1 MKSRSVLIITP
12 YLADANNG
20 NWRTARR
27 WQQLLASEMRVVVQ
41 SGLDQS
47 TIQRKPEVV
56 IALHARRSHAAIV
69 ACKKTFPDA
78 PLIVVLTGT
87 DLYRD
92 LAESAEANQS
102 LAIAD
107 ALIVLQED
115 AIQFVPTQHRHKTHV
130 VFQSAKPLTPAVKPK
145 GKLACVVVGH
155 LRAEKS
161 PETIFQLAEILA
173 AESREPREPRIH
185 ISHIGQPLD
194 DALAA
199 RAATLS
205 QSMPNY
211 RWLGLL
217 PHGLTRAA
225 IKRAHL
231 LIHPSIMEG
240 GANVIVEAITAGTAV
255 VASRMSGNIGML
267 GPDYAGYFPVGD
279 APALANLLRRC
290 VNEPNTLTRLNTA
303 CKARSALFTPIEEQ
317 RRLTHI
323 IETLLD

>member
-1 MKSRSVLIITP
+1 MKRRSVLIITP
-12 YLADANNG
+12 YLANANNG

-27 WQQLLASEMRVVVQ
+27 WQQLLADQMQVVVQ
-41 SGLDQS
+41 SDLDQS
-47 TIQRKPEVV
+47 TIARKPDVV
-56 IALHARRSHAAIV
+56 IALHARRSHAAIL
-69 ACKKTFPDA
+69 ASKKKFPDA

-92 LAESAEANQS
+92 LAESAEANTS
-102 LAIAD
+102 LVMAD

-115 AIQFVPTQHRHKTHV
+115 AIQYVPTQHRHKTHV

-173 AESREPREPRIH
+173 DEPRIH

-199 RAATLS
+199 RATTLT
-205 QSMPNY
+205 QSLPNY

-225 IKRAHL
+225 IKRAHV
-231 LIHPSIMEG
+231 LIHPSLMEG

-267 GPDYAGYFPVGD
+267 GPDYTGFFPVGD
-279 APALANLLRRC
+279 APALANLLKQC
-290 VNEPNTLTRLNTA
+290 VNAPNTLTRLNTA
-303 CKARSALFTPIEEQ
+303 CKARSALFTPFEEQ
-317 RRLTHI
+317 QRLTHI
-323 IETLLD
+323 IDSLLA

>member
-27 WQQLLASEMRVVVQ
+27 WQQLISNQMQVTVQ
-41 SGLDQS
+41 TELDNK
-47 TIQRKPEVV
+47 TIQRKPDVV
-56 IALHARRSHAAIV
+56 IALHARRSHAAIM
-69 ACKKTFPDA
+69 ATRTQLPGT

-92 LAESAEANQS
+92 LAESADANES

-115 AIQFVPTQHRHKTHV
+115 AIQYVPTQHRYKTHV

-145 GKLACVVVGH
+145 DRLACVVVGH

-161 PETIFQLAEILA
+161 PETIFRAAEILA
-173 AESREPREPRIH
+173 NEPRIH
-185 ISHIGQPLD
+185 IRHIGQPLD
-194 DALAA
+194 ATLAR
-199 RAATLS
+199 RAAELT
-205 QSMPNY
+205 QSLPNY

-231 LIHPSIMEG
+231 LLHPSIMEG
-240 GANVIVEAITAGTAV
+240 GANVIVEAIIAGTAV

-267 GPDYAGYFPVGD
+267 GEDYAGYFPVGD
-279 APALANLLRRC
+279 ADALAALLRKC
-290 VNEPNTLTRLNTA
+290 LNEPNTLTRLNTA
-303 CKARSALFTPIEEQ
+303 CKARSALFTAGEEK
-317 RRLTHI
+317 RRLINI
-323 IETLLD
+323 INSLID